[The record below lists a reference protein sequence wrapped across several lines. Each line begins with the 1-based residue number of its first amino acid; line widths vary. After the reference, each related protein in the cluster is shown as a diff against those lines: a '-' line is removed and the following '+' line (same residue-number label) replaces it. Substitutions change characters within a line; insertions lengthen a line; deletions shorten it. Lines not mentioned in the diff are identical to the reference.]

1 MNAIPKRQSR
11 SGKGCGM
18 QTAACTLI
26 NSNAEIQNLKSK
38 GFSLIEII
46 ITLAVLAI
54 AAGGVLAVF
63 SMGIGSSATPL
74 VTDQAV
80 QLAQGEL
87 EAVIGIKMASGF
99 SAAAL
104 GAGTGQACKTTML
117 PGFTCSLNICFV
129 AAGSL
134 NNTGTCTTATSYKQI
149 AATVT
154 NAAGGSV
161 TTVTLLTN
169 Y

>member
-1 MNAIPKRQSR
+1 MNAIPKWQSR
-11 SGKGCGM
+11 SGQGCGM
-18 QTAACTLI
+18 QTAACKLI
-26 NSNAEIQNLKSK
+26 NPNAGIQNLKSK

-46 ITLAVLAI
+46 ITLAVLGI

-63 SMGIGSSATPL
+63 SMGIGSSAKPL
-74 VTDQAV
+74 VTGQAV

-99 SAAAL
+99 SAASL

-134 NNTGTCTTATSYKQI
+134 NNTGTCTTATTYKQI
-149 AATVT
+149 AVTVT

-161 TTVTLLTN
+161 TAVTLLTN